1 MPLLVVGASGHLGTE
16 VCRQALA
23 AGERV
28 IGTYH
33 RAAGAVPDVEWLPLD
48 VRDRAAVRG
57 LIARLRPRAVVS
69 TAYLYDDWAVTAEGA
84 AAVALAASEVGARL
98 VHLSSDALH
107 GGRAEPYLDDEAPTP
122 VFPYGAAKAA
132 AETAVRLVDPAAA
145 VVRTSLI
152 VGDER
157 SKQIRLCLDA
167 IAGTGPRLFSDEVRC
182 PVSVDDLAAAVL
194 ELVGS
199 DYRGLLNVAGPEPVS
214 RVQFGLLVARRYG
227 LDPARMA
234 TTTIASSGLV
244 RPAEIRLDS
253 RRAADVL
260 KTRPRAVSEVLAPP
274 A

>member
-1 MPLLVVGASGHLGTE
+1 
-16 VCRQALA
+16 
-23 AGERV
+23 
-28 IGTYH
+28 
-33 RAAGAVPDVEWLPLD
+33 
-48 VRDRAAVRG
+48 
-57 LIARLRPRAVVS
+57 
-69 TAYLYDDWAVTAEGA
+69 
-84 AAVALAASEVGARL
+84 
-98 VHLSSDALH
+98 
-107 GGRAEPYLDDEAPTP
+107 
-122 VFPYGAAKAA
+122 
-132 AETAVRLVDPAAA
+132 
-145 VVRTSLI
+145 VRTSLI

-167 IAGTGPRLFSDEVRC
+167 IAGTGPRLFSDDVRC
-182 PVSVDDLAAAVL
+182 PVAVEDLAAAVL

-199 DYRGLLNVAGPEPVS
+199 DYAGLLNVAGPEAVS
-214 RVQFGLLVARRYG
+214 RVELGLLVARRYG